1 MYRQVMDTDRMA
13 KDTEIVAARREK
25 LAKWIDLKFHGL
37 QEAFIA
43 DAMTRGY
50 KINQGE
56 LSALLRHKSFGE
68 KKALKLEQQG
78 SMPKG
83 YLVHP
88 LRQEASA
95 SSPRELAEMGIVV
108 TALARALA
116 LSIPAA
122 GMEFA
127 AELERM
133 KPPPDTF
140 PASILEAVLSELP
153 ALRSRNRT

>member
-1 MYRQVMDTDRMA
+1 MDTDPMA
-13 KDTEIVAARREK
+13 RDTEIVVARRER
-25 LAKWIDLKFHGL
+25 LANWIDRKFRGS

-43 DAMTRGY
+43 DALGRGY

-68 KKALKLEQQG
+68 KKALKLEEQG
-78 SMPKG
+78 AMPKG

-88 LRQEASA
+88 LRPGAAATAS
-95 SSPRELAEMGIVV
+95 RELAEMSIVV
-108 TALARALA
+108 SALARALA

-122 GMEFA
+122 GIEFVD
-127 AELERM
+127 ELERM

-140 PASILEAVLSELP
+140 PANILEAVRSELP
-153 ALRSRNRT
+153 ALRNRNRT